1 VPSPWSPQSVFAR
14 TMVADENTC
23 PNHAAPDMFFVPQKE
38 FEALRSKLKKG
49 STITQKDADALV
61 NWTGKNSDIV
71 IPVDMNGAGENLDD
85 FDAALKKLGAT
96 KTVECFVK
104 AFEQFEGNK
113 HKIPE
118 AERAKPMTAKQW
130 KVENDED
137 DEDAEDEEPVYVP
150 DLFHLP
156 KAAFEALKVQ
166 LTKKQD
172 ISKQDADALVNWTM
186 PDSEVLVPVD
196 MNGAEEDLD
205 DFDEMLEKLGP
216 KAILENFVQAEK
228 HLEKKRSL
236 IPAQKLKLITIK
248 QWKEGG
254 YEEDGSA
261 DEREAEAE
269 AAENEDEE
277 ENSDEDEDEEEEPA
291 SKKAKTV

>member
-1 VPSPWSPQSVFAR
+1 
-14 TMVADENTC
+14 
-23 PNHAAPDMFFVPQKE
+23 
-38 FEALRSKLKKG
+38 
-49 STITQKDADALV
+49 
-61 NWTGKNSDIV
+61 
-71 IPVDMNGAGENLDD
+71 
-85 FDAALKKLGAT
+85 
-96 KTVECFVK
+96 
-104 AFEQFEGNK
+104 
-113 HKIPE
+113 
-118 AERAKPMTAKQW
+118 MTAKQW

-137 DEDAEDEEPVYVP
+137 DEDDEDEEPVYVP

-172 ISKQDADALVNWTM
+172 ISKQDANALVNWTM

-196 MNGAEEDLD
+196 MNGSDEDLD
-205 DFDEMLEKLGP
+205 DFDEMLKRTDP
-216 KAILENFVQAEK
+216 KAILEQFVQAEK

-254 YEEDGSA
+254 YEEDGSE
-261 DEREAEAE
+261 DEKAAEAEAE
-269 AAENEDEE
+269 EDEEDEDDE
-277 ENSDEDEDEEEEPA
+277 ENSDEDEDDEKEPA

>member
-1 VPSPWSPQSVFAR
+1 LHPRFVFSC
-14 TMVADENTC
+14 TMAPNENSC
-23 PNHAAPDMFFVPQKE
+23 PNHAAPDMCFVPKKE
-38 FEALRSKLKKG
+38 FEALQIKLKKG
-49 STITQKDADALV
+49 SKITDKEADSLV
-61 NWTGKNSDIV
+61 NWTCKNSDIV

-85 FDAALKKLGAT
+85 FEAALKKLGAT

-104 AFEQFEGNK
+104 ALEHFEGNK

-130 KVENDED
+130 KVDNDED
-137 DEDAEDEEPVYVP
+137 DEEDEEPAYVP

-166 LTKKQD
+166 LSKKQD
-172 ISKQDADALVNWTM
+172 ISKKDADALVNWTM

-196 MNGAEEDLD
+196 MNGSDEDLD

-216 KAILENFVQAEK
+216 KSILEQFVQAEK

-236 IPAQKLKLITIK
+236 IPAPKLKLITIK

-254 YEEDGSA
+254 YEEDSE
-261 DEREAEAE
+261 DENAAEAEAE
-269 AAENEDEE
+269 ADEDDE
-277 ENSDEDEDEEEEPA
+277 ENSDEDEDDDEEDPA
-291 SKKAKTV
+291 SKKAKTE